1 MKDLAQEVTSTP
13 SSPLIFPLCD
23 VVYFYHELH
32 ALIRL
37 WGGSD
42 STLACHSSKLAD
54 KNFGMLIIYR
64 NPIPTSPHIR
74 TPPNLRAVLPPR
86 IIGPWAV
93 AGSDSCLFPLINKAF
108 HHQAAQPSFPPPSS
122 PPFPSFKSLDSSLRA
137 PKMGVYARSTGPQ
150 SQNVILIGARW
161 YQLNSHVLVVI
172 HMFTFDL
179 W

>member
-1 MKDLAQEVTSTP
+1 MRDMAQEVTSTP

-37 WGGSD
+37 WGISH

-74 TPPNLRAVLPPR
+74 TPPNLLCCRLALLAPGPLLEWFMSVSSNKQSVSSSSRAAKLPPLLLLLLSPHSSR
-86 IIGPWAV
+86 LTLPSELPRWVFMPVRLAPSRKTSSSSVPDGT
-93 AGSDSCLFPLINKAF
+93 DLILVF
-108 HHQAAQPSFPPPSS
+108 TSSF
-122 PPFPSFKSLDSSLRA
+122 
-137 PKMGVYARSTGPQ
+137 T
-150 SQNVILIGARW
+150 
-161 YQLNSHVLVVI
+161 
-172 HMFTFDL
+172 FTFDL